1 MVIVMNIK
9 KEFYKIQA
17 EGIIAKMKLRGMQGF
32 YCENKTETLECV
44 KSLLVPNASISWG
57 GSETLKE
64 IGLFEYLNSEEFMI
78 YDRMAPKT
86 PEQAKEMYGK
96 IVTSDFFFMSSN
108 AVTLDG
114 QLVNIDGNGNRVA
127 CLVSGPEHVIIIA
140 GMNKVVPDVEA
151 GIARVHNVAAPPNAL
166 RLNRNTPCHDHG
178 RCADCLSPD
187 CMCSNTVIT
196 RKSNKPGRLI
206 VILVGEELGY

>member
-1 MVIVMNIK
+1 MNIK
-9 KEFYKIQA
+9 KAFYKTQA
-17 EGIIAKMKLRGMQGF
+17 DGIIAKMKLRGMQGY
-32 YCENKTETLECV
+32 YCDNKTEALECV
-44 KSLLVPNASISWG
+44 KSLLTKDASIAWG

-64 IGLFEYLNSEEFMI
+64 IGLFEYLETTDYTL

-86 PEQAKEMYGK
+86 PEEAKEMYGK

-108 AVTLDG
+108 AITLDG

-127 CLVSGPEHVIIIA
+127 CLVSGPEHVIIVA
-140 GMNKVVPDVEA
+140 GMNKVVSDVEA